1 MDRIKRLSFKV
12 LDKHKS
18 QFGENFDE
26 NKEILDRVTIIRSK
40 GLKNEIAGFI
50 TKFLKK
56 EKRNEE
62 SKQAQIDA
70 MQEESVLEEQIS
82 EHVNSSEDSTS
93 NSDVPNA
100 TETPSPEKSEE
111 SS

>member
-26 NKEILDRVTIIRSK
+26 NKEILDKVTIIRSK

-62 SKQAQIDA
+62 TKQAQIDA
-70 MQEESVLEEQIS
+70 MQEEDVLDNPTSDDVTS
-82 EHVNSSEDSTS
+82 EDGASSET
-93 NSDVPNA
+93 
-100 TETPSPEKSEE
+100 TETSSTEKSEE
-111 SS
+111 

>member
-26 NKEILDRVTIIRSK
+26 NKEILDKVTIIRSK

-62 SKQAQIDA
+62 SKQAQIDL
-70 MQEESVLEEQIS
+70 MQEESILEDQTYDAVDLFE
-82 EHVNSSEDSTS
+82 STS
-93 NSDVPNA
+93 NTYIPNL
-100 TETPSPEKSEE
+100 TETPTEKSEE